1 VSDRIGVVIVDDIPE
16 TRDHLAKLLGFEPDI
31 EVVGAAGSGHEAL
44 DVAGR
49 LRPDVLLLD
58 INMPEMDGIATAE
71 QLASRAPTTAV
82 IMMSVQGEADYLRRS
97 MLAGAREFLVKPFSS
112 EELAASIRQVV
123 TRERAKQTRVSA
135 AAGFAEA
142 SHSTSTGN
150 GHMPPG
156 QPGDAPA
163 GRMVTLFSPKGG
175 VGRTTL
181 AVNVAAAAA
190 SLGQRVALVDG
201 SLQFGDIG
209 MMLNLDPKNKTI
221 ADFARDSAAG
231 EPEPLDGVLVKH
243 RIGVDVL
250 MAPPSPE
257 MAELVTAEHIERA
270 CAALRATHDLTV
282 VDAWPWLHDTTLSFL
297 DQSDVVVV
305 LLSLEITSIKDSRQF
320 LAVVEQLGYEASK
333 VQLLLNRSDAAYG
346 IRAQDAERS
355 IGRRIDHTVVSDGRT
370 VVTSLN
376 RGQPFV
382 LASPQAKVS
391 QDVLRLT
398 RALIAVPAS
407 VPAAAGNARRQPVAR
422 KSLLAWR

>member
-1 VSDRIGVVIVDDIPE
+1 MAERIRVVIVDDIAE

-31 EVVGAAGSGHEAL
+31 DVVGAAGSGREAL
-44 DVAGR
+44 DVAGQ

-71 QLASRAPTTAV
+71 QLASRAPTTAI
-82 IMMSVQGEADYLRRS
+82 IMMSVQGEADYLRRA
-97 MLAGAREFLVKPFSS
+97 MLAGARDFLVKPFSS
-112 EELAASIRQVV
+112 DELAASIRQVV
-123 TRERAKQTRVSA
+123 TRERAKLSRV
-135 AAGFAEA
+135 GA
-142 SHSTSTGN
+142 SSGAN
-150 GHMPPG
+150 GSVPTAPT
-156 QPGDAPA
+156 DAPAAA

-221 ADFARDSAAG
+221 ADFARDSVAG
-231 EPEPLDGVLVKH
+231 ETEPLEGVLVHH

-257 MAELVTAEHIERA
+257 MAELVTAEHVERA
-270 CAALRATHDLTV
+270 CAALRTTHDLIV
-282 VDAWPWLHDTTLSFL
+282 VDAWPWLHDTTLAFL
-297 DQSDVVVV
+297 DQTDVILV
-305 LLSLEITSIKDSRQF
+305 LLTLEITSIKDSRQF
-320 LAVVEQLGYEASK
+320 LAVIEQLGYEPAK

-355 IGRRIDHTVVSDGRT
+355 IGRHIDHTVVSDGRT

-382 LASPQAKVS
+382 LANPQAKVS
-391 QDVLRLT
+391 QDVIRLT
-398 RALIAVPAS
+398 RALITVPAAVPAAS
-407 VPAAAGNARRQPVAR
+407 NGRRQPVAR